1 MFSGIYGIVYLI
13 FIIVVGIF
21 VWIKTGEYLDS
32 FETPNKKGTI
42 NGSGRNTS
50 GKKNFVKK
58 SIGVKRFI
66 KSKI

>member
-1 MFSGIYGIVYLI
+1 MFSGIYGIIYLI
-13 FIIVVGIF
+13 FIIAIGIF

-32 FETPNKKGTI
+32 FETLKEKELI

-50 GKKNFVKK
+50 SKKNFVKK
-58 SIGVKRFI
+58 SIGVKKFI